1 LQAIGEARE
10 PGSAR
15 AGPLSEQD
23 RMTEH
28 AGNVSHGAGGS
39 FRSILV
45 ATDLSED
52 SDTLVHAAAQIASRA
67 GAALHVVHSADV
79 LSAGESGS
87 GGSFAERVA
96 AAEGEV
102 DRQIRRVVPP
112 ALSANR
118 HVGASAPDRTIMEQ
132 AERVAADLIVLGPH
146 VRGTSGGRLLG
157 TTAEQVL
164 AGAGVPCLVVRMP
177 VPVPSRHVTAAVDP
191 GHRVSSVLD
200 TAIRWTL
207 LFGDAERSGRPPRLA
222 ALYITGNREDGPPPS
237 LTEALRDAVSRSGA
251 GARVDAG
258 VELRGTDVVESIVL
272 FAEVEG
278 TDLLVLSTRNRGML
292 GRALLGSVSAEVTR
306 RAPCN
311 VLLVP
316 PGTED

>member
-1 LQAIGEARE
+1 
-10 PGSAR
+10 
-15 AGPLSEQD
+15 
-23 RMTEH
+23 MTEH

-52 SDTLVHAAAQIASRA
+52 SDILVHAAAQIASRA

-79 LSAGESGS
+79 LSADESGS
-87 GGSFAERVA
+87 GGTFAERVA
-96 AAEGEV
+96 SAEGAV
-102 DRQIRRVVPP
+102 DQQIGRVVPRD
-112 ALSANR
+112 LRVDR
-118 HVGASAPDRTIMEQ
+118 HVGASAPDRTIMEE

-146 VRGTSGGRLLG
+146 VRGVAPSRLLG

-164 AGAGVPCLVVRMP
+164 SGAGVPCLVVRFP
-177 VPVPSRHVTAAVDP
+177 VPASSRHVTAAVDP

-200 TAIRWTL
+200 AAIRWTL
-207 LFGDAERSGRPPRLA
+207 LFGDPESSGRPSRLA
-222 ALYITGNREDGPPPS
+222 ALYITGNRQAGPPPA
-237 LTEALRDAVSRSGA
+237 LTEALRDALDRSGA
-251 GARVDAG
+251 GARMDAG

-272 FAEVEG
+272 YAEVEG
-278 TDLLVLSTRNRGML
+278 SDLLVLSTRNRGML